1 MTRKNELLNPP
12 SAAVYLA
19 VAISSLA
26 KWRVTGEG
34 PPFIKIGSSVRYR
47 TADLETW
54 IEGRRVF
61 STAEADILRRAGDS
75 DA

>member
-1 MTRKNELLNPP
+1 MTKKNELLNPP

-54 IEGRRVF
+54 IEGRRVLN
-61 STAEADILRRAGDS
+61 TAASDMLRRAGGG